1 MATSVA
7 LQIEELYLKRGTTTL
22 FDGLN
27 LRIPQG
33 SVSALMGPGGAGKS
47 TLLLLVAGLV
57 DDMEK
62 TQRGRIIIQSRRPP
76 SRGRVALMRQTAR
89 NLVRP
94 AIDGLRR
101 HHPERGELG
110 PAGLRSSIEEYLEE
124 LGLVGLAARIDEAP
138 IEWSAFERKQLRVA
152 TALLTDPDL
161 LCLDEPCAG
170 LDDREARAI
179 LDVVEAQRGD
189 RTVLWCTHHHRRA
202 RQTADQV
209 SLLAGG
215 RIIETAPVDQFFEE
229 PKTGPAQ
236 DFVRS
241 GSCAVP
247 APDTDEEDLAP
258 AYRSSET
265 DGDSGESESDVES
278 RDVDVDGEDRGNG
291 DHRQTGDFGDGW
303 IDADDVQ
310 AVESKVFRRRNAESA
325 HRGPAEF
332 HWVWPGLLGG
342 VAKPGLLRELER
354 DLEALCRVDIGA
366 VVTLTEEELNREAVA
381 DQGLAYRHL
390 PIVDME
396 GPTVE
401 EALDTCRWV
410 DDQLRRGRPVV
421 YHCRAGIGRTGTM
434 LACQIMATVD
444 AEPVPVIE
452 YLRSI
457 CSRYVQSKAQERFL
471 EQFWTSVRSKQ
482 PAQ

>member
-7 LQIEELYLKRGTTTL
+7 LQIDELYLKRGTTTL
-22 FDGLN
+22 FEELN
-27 LRIPQG
+27 LRVPQG
-33 SVSALMGPGGAGKS
+33 SISALMGPGGAGKS
-47 TLLLLVAGLV
+47 TLLLLVAGLL

-62 TQRGRIIIQSRRPP
+62 TQRGRIIVQSRRPP
-76 SRGRVALMRQTAR
+76 NRGRVALMRQSAR

-94 AIDGLRR
+94 AIDSLRR

-110 PAGLRSSIEEYLEE
+110 PADLRSSVEEYLEKMG
-124 LGLVGLAARIDEAP
+124 LGGLAARLDEAP
-138 IEWSAFERKQLRVA
+138 IEWSAFERKQLRLA

-170 LDDREARAI
+170 LEDREARAV
-179 LDVVEAQRGD
+179 LEMVEAQRGD

-202 RQTADQV
+202 RQTADRV

-215 RIIETAPVDQFFEE
+215 RIIETAPVDKFFEA

-258 AYRSSET
+258 AYRSSDSGDRDASKSSAEVR
-265 DGDSGESESDVES
+265 DGDGEGQ
-278 RDVDVDGEDRGNG
+278 RRGDGT
-291 DHRQTGDFGDGW
+291 HRQTGDFGDGW

-310 AVESKVFRRRNAESA
+310 TVESKVFRRRNAESA

-342 VAKPGLLRELER
+342 VAKPGLLRELQR

-366 VVTLTEEELNREAVA
+366 VVTLTEEGLDREAVA

-401 EALDTCRWV
+401 EALETCRWV

-434 LACQIMATVD
+434 LACQVMATTD
-444 AEPVPVIE
+444 TAPVPVIE

-471 EQFWTSVRSKQ
+471 EQFWTSIRSKQ
-482 PAQ
+482 PVP